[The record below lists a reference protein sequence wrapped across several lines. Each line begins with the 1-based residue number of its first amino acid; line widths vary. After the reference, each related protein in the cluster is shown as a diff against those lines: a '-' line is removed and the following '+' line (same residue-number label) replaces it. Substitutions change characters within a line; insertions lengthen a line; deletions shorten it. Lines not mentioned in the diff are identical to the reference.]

1 MEILRASSK
10 DHKILTDITIDSK
23 AFWGYSQ
30 NQIEIWK
37 DDLTISENYINKNEV
52 YKLILE
58 NEIIGYYS
66 ILKINESVFKLD
78 NLFLYQK
85 YIGKG
90 YGNILMKHFLEKI
103 KFLEGKEII
112 LDSEPNAEEF
122 YTKFGFKTY
131 AKLES
136 TIKNRFLPQMKLIL

>member
-1 MEILRASSK
+1 MEILRASSNY
-10 DHKILTDITIDSK
+10 HKILTDITIDSK

-52 YKLILE
+52 YKLILK
-58 NEIIGYYS
+58 NEIIEYYS

-90 YGNILMKHFLEKI
+90 YGNILMKHFLEKV

-122 YTKFGFKTY
+122 YTKLGFKTY
-131 AKLES
+131 A
-136 TIKNRFLPQMKLIL
+136 